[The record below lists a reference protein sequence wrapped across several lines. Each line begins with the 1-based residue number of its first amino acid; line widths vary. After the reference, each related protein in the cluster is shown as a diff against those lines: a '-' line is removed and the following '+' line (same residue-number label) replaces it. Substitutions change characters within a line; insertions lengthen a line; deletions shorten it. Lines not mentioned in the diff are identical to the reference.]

1 MSIVASAKYLSTAGI
16 KSLLGVV
23 LKTGC
28 SVCDRPTNTV
38 FCADCQR
45 QIEADCYSKI
55 HWPPDW
61 QLDISGEIPVGALGP
76 YQGTLKQAIRA
87 LKYEHRSEVASVLG
101 AALGQRWRSRQQ
113 HQPHQLRRQHPDK
126 RVASAG
132 FNVAERAVS
141 VVPIPLHANR
151 LSQRGYNQAALIAR
165 SFCRSSGLPLI
176 EHGLVRVQDTQPQHQ
191 LGLGERQ
198 ENLKSAFRVGTALQK
213 RQQRSGRG
221 LNVLLIDDIYTTG
234 ATTQSAAEVLMA
246 AGISVVG
253 MLSVARAVKD

>member
-1 MSIVASAKYLSTAGI
+1 MSIVASAKYLSTVGI

-38 FCADCQR
+38 FCVDCQR
-45 QIEADCYSKI
+45 QIEADCYSKTQ
-55 HWPPDW
+55 W
-61 QLDISGEIPVGALGP
+61 QLDTSGEIPVGALGP
-76 YQGTLKQAIRA
+76 YRGTLKQAIRA

-101 AALGQRWRSRQQ
+101 AALGQRWRSRPQ
-113 HQPHQLRRQHPDK
+113 HQPHQPRRQHPNN
-126 RVASAG
+126 RVASSG
-132 FNVAERAVS
+132 LQVTECAVS
-141 VVPIPLHANR
+141 AVPIPLHANR

-165 SFCRSSGLPLI
+165 SFCHSSGLPLI

-198 ENLKSAFRVGTALQK
+198 ENLKSAFSIGTALQK
-213 RQQRSGRG
+213 RQQRSSCR
-221 LNVLLIDDIYTTG
+221 LSVLLIDDIYTTG
-234 ATTQSAAEVLMA
+234 ATTQSAAEVLIA